1 MVGDAGEHIGE
12 RSPRIDG
19 VEFGRGD
26 QRVDH
31 RGALAIAVKSSNG
44 HNRRLRAIPREA
56 PTECRPYVSSFR
68 FAV

>member
-19 VEFGRGD
+19 VEFGLGD

-31 RGALAIAVKSSNG
+31 RGALATAVKIIE
-44 HNRRLRAIPREA
+44 RPQPA
-56 PTECRPYVSSFR
+56 PEGNPARGADRVSAVR
-68 FAV
+68 FFL